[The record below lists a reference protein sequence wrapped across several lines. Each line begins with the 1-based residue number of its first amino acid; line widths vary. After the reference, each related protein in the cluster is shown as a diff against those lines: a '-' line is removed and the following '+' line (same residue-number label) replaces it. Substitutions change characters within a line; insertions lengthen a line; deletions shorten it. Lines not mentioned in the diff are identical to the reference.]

1 MPDLPEPDKAEEDEP
16 AMTADA
22 AAETKRPR
30 STARRFLPVIL
41 LVAGFAAFF
50 LFGLDEYLSYQA
62 LVDNRDWLQQQ
73 VAEHA
78 AAAFLAYIAVYAVV
92 VAFSIPGGTV
102 MTLAGGFL
110 FGTLLGG
117 SLTVI
122 AATLGSIAVF
132 LAARSAVGGAL
143 RAKAGGALDKMEKGF
158 RENALSY
165 LLVLRLVPIFPF
177 FIVNIVPA
185 LLGVPLRVYALGTLV
200 GIIPGTFV
208 YASVGAGLG
217 AILDRGE
224 TPDFGI
230 IFDPAVLLPLLGLS
244 ALALLPVIYRKLK
257 KKAA

>member
-1 MPDLPEPDKAEEDEP
+1 MPDLPEPEKPEKDRP
-16 AMTADA
+16 TMTTDA
-22 AAETKRPR
+22 AGDTRRSRP
-30 STARRFLPVIL
+30 AFKRFLPVIL
-41 LVAGFAAFF
+41 LAAGFAAFF
-50 LFGLDEYLSYQA
+50 LFGLNDYLTYQA

-78 AAAFLAYIAVYAVV
+78 VIAFLAYIAVYGVV

-122 AATLGSIAVF
+122 AATLGSVAVF

-158 RENALSY
+158 QENALSY

-185 LLGVPLRVYALGTLV
+185 LLGVPLRIYALGTLV

-208 YASVGAGLG
+208 YAFVGAGLG
-217 AILDRGE
+217 SILDRGE

-230 IFDPAVLLPLLGLS
+230 IFDPAVLLPLVALS
-244 ALALLPVIYRKLK
+244 LLALLPVAYRRFK
-257 KKAA
+257 KKDA

>member
-1 MPDLPEPDKAEEDEP
+1 MTTDATGDTRRSRP
-16 AMTADA
+16 AF
-22 AAETKRPR
+22 K
-30 STARRFLPVIL
+30 RFLPVIL
-41 LVAGFAAFF
+41 LAAGFAAFF
-50 LFGLDEYLSYQA
+50 LFGLNDYLTYQA

-78 AAAFLAYIAVYAVV
+78 VIAFLAYIAVYGVV

-122 AATLGSIAVF
+122 AATLGSVAVF

-158 RENALSY
+158 QENALSY

-185 LLGVPLRVYALGTLV
+185 LLGVPLRIYALGTLV

-217 AILDRGE
+217 SILDRGE

-230 IFDPAVLLPLLGLS
+230 IFDPAVLLPLIALS
-244 ALALLPVIYRKLK
+244 LLALLPVAYRRFK
-257 KKAA
+257 KKDA

>member
-1 MPDLPEPDKAEEDEP
+1 
-16 AMTADA
+16 MTTDA
-22 AAETKRPR
+22 AGDTRRSRP
-30 STARRFLPVIL
+30 AFKRFLPVIL
-41 LVAGFAAFF
+41 LAAGFAAFF
-50 LFGLDEYLSYQA
+50 LFGLNDYLTYQA

-78 AAAFLAYIAVYAVV
+78 VIAFLAYIAVYGVV

-122 AATLGSIAVF
+122 AATLGSVAVF

-158 RENALSY
+158 QENALSY

-185 LLGVPLRVYALGTLV
+185 LLGVSLRIYALGTLV

-217 AILDRGE
+217 SILDRGE

-230 IFDPAVLLPLLGLS
+230 IFDPAVLLPLIALS
-244 ALALLPVIYRKLK
+244 LLALLPVAYRRFK
-257 KKAA
+257 KKDA

>member
-1 MPDLPEPDKAEEDEP
+1 
-16 AMTADA
+16 MTTDA
-22 AAETKRPR
+22 AGDTRRSRP
-30 STARRFLPVIL
+30 AFKRFLPVIL
-41 LVAGFAAFF
+41 LAAGFAAFF
-50 LFGLDEYLSYQA
+50 LFGLNDYLTYQA

-78 AAAFLAYIAVYAVV
+78 VIAFLAYIAVYGVV

-122 AATLGSIAVF
+122 AATLGSVAVF

-158 RENALSY
+158 QENALSY

-185 LLGVPLRVYALGTLV
+185 LLGVPLRIYALGTLV

-217 AILDRGE
+217 SILDRGE

-230 IFDPAVLLPLLGLS
+230 IFDPAVLLPLIALS
-244 ALALLPVIYRKLK
+244 LLALLPVAYRRFK
-257 KKAA
+257 KKDA